1 MCTAQTYGHT
11 HTHTWV
17 GRRELARE
25 WRVEMVLLY
34 VGQQAG
40 RGGVDFS
47 DETFF
52 RLVREIVTFASG
64 INS

>member
-1 MCTAQTYGHT
+1 MHRADVRTD
-11 HTHTWV
+11 THTWV

-25 WRVEMVLLY
+25 WRVEMVSYY

-47 DETFF
+47 DETCS
-52 RLVREIVTFASG
+52 RLVREIFTFAGG